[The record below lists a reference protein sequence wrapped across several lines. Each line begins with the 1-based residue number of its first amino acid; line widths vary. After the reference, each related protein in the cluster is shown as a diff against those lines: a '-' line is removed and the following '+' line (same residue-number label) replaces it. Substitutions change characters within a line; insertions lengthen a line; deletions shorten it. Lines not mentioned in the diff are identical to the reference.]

1 MLTVVC
7 VVAMLCGLILGG
19 CEENSDLENGE
30 QVVVVESKE
39 SQKEQVLTFFAPID
53 GKSSGAVAYR
63 KLIDEYNSS
72 HKGVHVI
79 FEGIATADGFN
90 QYLEERLDSGKGDDI
105 FIVNE
110 DRVKSLYSKGYFCDL
125 SGLAGVQMLNKA
137 AKAQAVIGDITY
149 CIPVNMSAYAL
160 FVNLDVLKKY
170 ALQPPRDLEE
180 FVFLLQDN

>member
-1 MLTVVC
+1 M
-7 VVAMLCGLILGG
+7 
-19 CEENSDLENGE
+19 
-30 QVVVVESKE
+30 
-39 SQKEQVLTFFAPID
+39 
-53 GKSSGAVAYR
+53 AVAYR

-160 FVNLDVLKKY
+160 FVNLDVLKNMLY
-170 ALQPPRDLEE
+170 SHQEILRSLFFVAGQLNSREE
-180 FVFLLQDN
+180 RQ

>member
-79 FEGIATADGFN
+79 FEGIATARRI
-90 QYLEERLDSGKGDDI
+90 QSI
-105 FIVNE
+105 FGRTV
-110 DRVKSLYSKGYFCDL
+110 RFG
-125 SGLAGVQMLNKA
+125 
-137 AKAQAVIGDITY
+137 
-149 CIPVNMSAYAL
+149 
-160 FVNLDVLKKY
+160 
-170 ALQPPRDLEE
+170 
-180 FVFLLQDN
+180 